1 MKLSSNALIQLALLT
16 LTTMAGLV
24 IYLLVL
30 RLGTHLVVRDA
41 HLWGLT
47 GGIFLYL
54 CQFLFASRKMR
65 RARGVSYNMRLGIIL
80 VALTSLAG
88 ALWSGVSQVQR
99 GYPSLP
105 RDETS
110 NGGNIGKH
118 FTMETDVNPKRAYH
132 MTGDLGGFKLVPALS
147 YDSHVLIMLPDFP
160 TTKRIKVT
168 GKLRADIRTVQ
179 RSKDGK
185 VEGPFL
191 QIYREDMNLSPSTKI
206 TFLDTSN
213 RAGLNFTVV
222 IWFLVSLYLFLY
234 GMRLIPVPVQRST
247 IKF

>member
-1 MKLSSNALIQLALLT
+1 MKPSNNALIQLALLI
-16 LTTMAGLV
+16 LTSMAGIV

-30 RLGTHLVVRDA
+30 RVGTHLVVRDA

-65 RARGVSYNMRLGIIL
+65 RARGVSYKLRMGIIL
-80 VALTSLAG
+80 IALTSLTG
-88 ALWSGVSQVQR
+88 ALWIGVSQVQR
-99 GYPSLP
+99 GYPILP

-110 NGGNIGKH
+110 SPSNIGQH
-118 FTMETDVNPKRAYH
+118 FSMETDVNPKRAYH

-160 TTKRIKVT
+160 STKRIKVT

-179 RSKDGK
+179 RSKDGQ

-191 QIYREDMNLSPSTKI
+191 QIYREDMNLSPTAKI

-222 IWFLVSLYLFLY
+222 IWFLLSLYLFLY
-234 GMRLIPVPVQRST
+234 GVRLIPVPVHRST